1 VNKNI
6 IVFNLTLFFAAPATG
21 EITVDGTLAKQKTL
35 IGPDFTIDAMQGVQQ
50 GHNLFH
56 SFEVFN
62 LQSNESVTFSG
73 NHTIQRVI
81 NRVTGGQIS
90 YLNGLLRCTIPQ
102 ADLFFINPTG
112 IIFGSDARLDIS
124 GSFYA
129 TTANYLK
136 LGTTGRFDATQ
147 PSHSILT
154 AAPPTA
160 FGFLTNTPAK
170 IVKNHSFL
178 FLEEYKTLA
187 FIGGD
192 LEINDTQIQ
201 LRDNVQLNSFI
212 AVPEGEIQLVSVAD
226 SGEVSLHFDLLTN
239 PLSLGKII
247 LTDDTQ
253 SVANLQRGI
262 ANLDVS
268 GEGGGKITMI
278 ADQIML
284 NNAYIFADTTGT
296 QNGRGINIQVTGKL
310 QLNQASRITTEVFNS
325 DNTTQAT
332 GKAGHITITAQEIT
346 LNDGSQIAS
355 TSQTAQAAGNIEIIS
370 HDNVIITGHFSVK
383 TIQGWLQFN
392 SGFLTNTLQAGKGGN
407 ITLKTSNLTLADGGT
422 IRADTQG
429 MGNAGDIH
437 LKVKQL
443 QLMTG
448 GKISV
453 SAGHQEATAGQGQG
467 GNLVIEATDRID
479 ISSSKGGQTSAIVSN
494 VFTAGKGGLI
504 TISAP
509 HLTVSQGLIQSGS
522 DSVGE
527 AGAINIQADH
537 LNLYQAEVSCRALQ
551 AEGGNITLNIK
562 EQLNLTDSRIFAQ
575 TLGQQND
582 SGNITIQQPIFTI
595 LADSR
600 ILASAI
606 AGKGGRIQM
615 TTHHLIDNQNNELNA
630 SSQRGIDG
638 QIMINS
644 VDREMN
650 DAVVMLPTTF
660 LQAANWLKERCAN
673 RSEVESH
680 FIINEFNTVPLS
692 THLEAGHFLLLTIP
706 QSSSE

>member
-1 VNKNI
+1 M
-6 IVFNLTLFFAAPATG
+6 APAMG
-21 EITVDGTLAKQKTL
+21 EITLDDTLTKQETL
-35 IGPDFTIDAMQGVQQ
+35 IGPNFTVDAVQGVQQ
-50 GHNLFH
+50 GRNLFH

-73 NHTIQRVI
+73 NHSIQRVI

-129 TTANYLK
+129 TTAGYLK

-160 FGFLTNTPAK
+160 FGFLTNKPAK
-170 IVKNHSFL
+170 IVKNQSFL

-187 FIGGD
+187 LIGGD

-201 LRDNVQLNSFI
+201 LSDDVQLNSFI
-212 AVPEGEIQLVSVAD
+212 AVPKGEIQLVSVAG
-226 SGEVSLHFDLLTN
+226 SGEMPLHFDLLTN
-239 PLSLGKII
+239 QLNLGKII

-253 SVANLQRGI
+253 SVANLQRSI

-278 ADQIML
+278 ADQIIL
-284 NNAYIFADTTGT
+284 NNAYIFADTIGT
-296 QNGRGINIQVTGKL
+296 QNGRGIYIQVTEEL
-310 QLNQASRITTEVFNS
+310 QLNQASRITTEVFNP
-325 DNTTQAT
+325 DNSTQAT
-332 GKAGHITITAQEIT
+332 GKAGHITITAQKIT

-355 TSQTAQAAGNIEIIS
+355 TSQTAQAAGNIEIIAHNS
-370 HDNVIITGHFSVK
+370 VIITGHFSLK
-383 TIQGWLQFN
+383 TTQGWLQFN

-407 ITLKTSNLTLADGGT
+407 ITLKTSNLTLTDGGT

-429 MGNAGDIH
+429 IGNAGDIN

-453 SAGHQEATAGQGQG
+453 SAGHQQATAGQGQG

-479 ISSSKGGQTSAIVSN
+479 ITSSKDQTSAIVSN

-509 HLTVSQGLIQSGS
+509 NITVSQQGLIQSGS

-527 AGAINIQADH
+527 AGAISIQADH
-537 LNLYQAEVSCRALQ
+537 LNLYQAEISCRALQ

-600 ILASAI
+600 VLASAI
-606 AGKGGRIQM
+606 AGKGGHIQI
-615 TTHHLIDNQNNELNA
+615 TTNHLIDNKNNELNA
-630 SSQRGIDG
+630 SSQLGIDG

-644 VDREMN
+644 ADQKVN

-660 LQAANWLKERCAN
+660 LQATNWLKERCAN

-692 THLEAGHFLLLTIP
+692 THLEAGHFLLLTI
-706 QSSSE
+706 SSSE